1 MGKSPFYIF
10 SHKKRKNLYGKKY
23 VKTKRRK
30 RNLNEI
36 GISTSNKDHTVWD
49 LVIPYIQ
56 DPQDRAAV
64 SLVCP
69 QWCHVDAITRRH
81 VTIDFCHTAA
91 PDSLF
96 RRFPLLNSLEISGCP
111 PDIFGLIFGDWK
123 SYITPWLRE
132 IADRE
137 IKALDF
143 QRMIV
148 NDSDLDLLATSVA
161 GKVLEV
167 LKLNRCSGFST
178 DGLLHIVRSC
188 GRLRTLSIEG
198 SYIIEN
204 DGEWLHELALRN
216 TTLENL
222 NFFMSSLVK
231 IRRGDLELIARNCAS
246 LVSMKIGDCDV
257 SDLNS
262 FFHASTVLEE
272 FAGSY
277 IYNANEVKFPPR
289 LCRLNLNFMHYAVRE
304 VIPVASRFIE
314 LDLRTSHIDRE
325 GHCLL
330 LKSCPNLKILKTTC
344 AIGDS
349 GLVDLAQFCKRMKK
363 LRIYGYG
370 ECREARAVTERGLIA
385 LSMGCRELEYLT
397 IYGSNITNDALEC
410 VGRYLKN
417 LCDLRLVL
425 IKTPYDSYDIDAS
438 LDNGIRLLLMGCPQ
452 LRRFDLF
459 LHERWLTDKGFEF
472 IGRYGKNV
480 KWMRFG
486 NLRVSEEGI
495 SKFFKHCTRLQ
506 KLEMWKCQ
514 IDERALGRAVR
525 KLTSLKYLWV
535 EGTKDT
541 SITRDLARMLR
552 KNWMV
557 ELIPSK
563 VTSDGLKYELVTHLM
578 AYRSLVG

>member
-1 MGKSPFYIF
+1 M
-10 SHKKRKNLYGKKY
+10 
-23 VKTKRRK
+23 K

-56 DPQDRAAV
+56 DPHDRAAV
-64 SLVCP
+64 SQVCP
-69 QWCHVDAITRRH
+69 QWCHVDAITRKH
-81 VTIDFCHTAA
+81 VTIDFCHTAK
-91 PDSLF
+91 PDRLF
-96 RRFPLLNSLEISGCP
+96 RRFPFLNSLEINGCP
-111 PDIFGLIFGDWK
+111 PDIYGSIYGDWK
-123 SYITPWLRE
+123 SCITPWLQE
-132 IADRE
+132 IADRD

-148 NDSDLDLLATSVA
+148 SDSDLDLLATSVA

-204 DGEWLHELALRN
+204 DGEWLHELALRS

-222 NFFMSSLVK
+222 NFFMTSLGK

-246 LVSMKIGDCDV
+246 LVSMKIGDCRV

-272 FAGSY
+272 FAGGY
-277 IYNANEVKFPPR
+277 IYNANQVKFPPR
-289 LCRLNLNFMHYAVRE
+289 LCRLNLNLMHYAVRQ
-304 VIPVASRFIE
+304 VIPIASRFIE
-314 LDLRTSHIDRE
+314 LDLRTSDIDRE
-325 GHCLL
+325 DHCLL

-349 GLVDLAQFCKRMKK
+349 GLVDLAQFCKRMKE

-370 ECREARAVTERGLIA
+370 ECLEARAVTERGLIA

-425 IKTPYDSYDIDAS
+425 ITPYYSYDMDVS
-438 LDNGIRLLLMGCPQ
+438 LDSGVRLLLMGCRQ

-486 NLRVSEEGI
+486 NLRITEEGI
-495 SKFFKHCTRLQ
+495 SKFFKHCRKLQ
-506 KLEMWKCQ
+506 KLEMWKCHL
-514 IDERALGRAVR
+514 DEHALGLAVR

-535 EGTKDT
+535 EGNKDT
-541 SITRDLARMLR
+541 SITLDLARMLR

-578 AYRSLVG
+578 AYKSLVG